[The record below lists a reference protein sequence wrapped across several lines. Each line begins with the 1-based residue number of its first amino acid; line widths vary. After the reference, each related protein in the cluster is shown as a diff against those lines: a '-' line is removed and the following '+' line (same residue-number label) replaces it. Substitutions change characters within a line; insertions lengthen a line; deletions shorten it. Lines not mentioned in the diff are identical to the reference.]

1 MHLKGRGSGSLL
13 LVSVLGAI
21 THHFWL
27 RSLPQ
32 IRSHN
37 VILLR
42 SLPTLFIEPNLEF
55 LDEFRVADSNGILQE
70 SIKHSWFQT
79 GRQLAPTLWSLVG
92 CLFYPLEIFF
102 VIGFLQSYSILL
114 FATGAPV
121 DVCLQLINV
130 IFVDRNHIVQKW
142 YILPQVSVQFI
153 ALSEQVLDA

>member
-1 MHLKGRGSGSLL
+1 VHLKGRGSGREL
-13 LVSVLGAI
+13 LVSVLVAI

-79 GRQLAPTLWSLVG
+79 GRQLAPTL
-92 CLFYPLEIFF
+92 
-102 VIGFLQSYSILL
+102 
-114 FATGAPV
+114 
-121 DVCLQLINV
+121 
-130 IFVDRNHIVQKW
+130 
-142 YILPQVSVQFI
+142 
-153 ALSEQVLDA
+153 